1 MNESMNQVHNKV
13 VFTNTLRVHLSQ
25 IPTGNHYI
33 EIRVLNKICL
43 KSKPKIQDIS
53 ATHEAVTWE

>member
-1 MNESMNQVHNKV
+1 MNQVLSKV
-13 VFTNTLRVHLSQ
+13 VFNNTLRVDLSQ
-25 IPTGNHYI
+25 IPIGNHYI